1 MVCVSTIIF
10 PVLIN
15 NLPFGLIS
23 PQRGNRQGVSFSPF
37 LFVLCTDGLSHR
49 LNLAERDGNLC
60 GFRFSE
66 QGLMVHHLWFV
77 DDNLSMYYAEE
88 GNARTLHN
96 ILSVL
101 WGCGRID

>member
-15 NLPFGLIS
+15 NLPFCLIS
-23 PQRGNRQGVSFSPF
+23 PQRGNRQRSFILSLSVF
-37 LFVLCTDGLSHR
+37 LCTDGLSHR

-66 QGLMVHHLWFV
+66 QGLMVHHLLFA

-88 GNARTLHN
+88 GQARTLHN
-96 ILSVL
+96 IVSVY
-101 WGCGRID
+101 GAAAG